1 LVTRQYILGNLD
13 DPLLDSRL
21 NVDRIPLD
29 EATFT
34 QALAV
39 ERKRTERTKSPFL
52 LMLLEVDGDDDNL
65 KRSAD
70 PLISTITALMAFSRD
85 TDLIG
90 WYKDRQTLGVIYT
103 GLDAGDKRS
112 IFNTFR
118 SKVHDVLRAELPEV
132 LFNRIKISFHIFPD
146 DWEHGQPGRPSNATL
161 YPDLTSNDN
170 GNRLML
176 QAKRLIDIVG
186 SCGMLVIL
194 SPLFLV
200 ISLAVKLTSK
210 GPVFFR
216 QQRVG
221 RYGKTFVFLK
231 FRSMYV
237 NNDTT
242 VHETY
247 VKQMIASE
255 AQPQSG
261 TPDKPIF
268 KIVNDKRIT
277 PLGKFLRRTSL
288 DELPQFLNVLKG
300 EMSLVGPRP
309 PIPYEL
315 AAYKT
320 WHRRRLLAVKP
331 GITGLWQVTCRST
344 VQFDDMV
351 RLDLRYA
358 SIWSLWLDLKILM
371 RTPAAVVKGSGA
383 H

>member
-1 LVTRQYILGNLD
+1 VATRQNFLGNLE

-21 NVDRIPLD
+21 NVDRTPLD
-29 EATFT
+29 EVTFK
-34 QALAV
+34 QALAI

-52 LMLLEVDGDDDNL
+52 LMLLEVEGDDDH
-65 KRSAD
+65 KQSAA
-70 PLISTITALMAFSRD
+70 PLISTTSALMTFSRD

-90 WYKDRQTLGVIYT
+90 WYKDREILGVIYT
-103 GLDAGDKRS
+103 GLDAGDKCT
-112 IFNTFR
+112 ILNTFE
-118 SKVHDVLRAELPEV
+118 SKMNNMLRAELPED
-132 LFNRIKISFHIFPD
+132 LFNRIRISFHFFPD
-146 DWEHGQPGRPSNATL
+146 DWEHGHPGRPSNAAL

-176 QAKRLIDIVG
+176 NMKRMIDVVG

-194 SPLFLV
+194 SPFFL
-200 ISLAVKLTSK
+200 IIALAIKLTSS

-237 NNDTT
+237 NNDTK
-242 VHETY
+242 VHEEY
-247 VKQMIASE
+247 VKKLIASE
-255 AQPQSG
+255 AQPHSG
-261 TPDKPIF
+261 NPDKPIF

-277 PLGKFLRRTSL
+277 PLGSFLRRTSL

-331 GITGLWQVTCRST
+331 GITGLWQVTSRST

-358 SIWSLWLDLKILM
+358 SIWSLWLDVKILL
-371 RTPAAVVKGSGA
+371 RTPAAVLKGSGA

>member
-1 LVTRQYILGNLD
+1 M
-13 DPLLDSRL
+13 
-21 NVDRIPLD
+21 D

-34 QALAV
+34 QALAI

-52 LMLLEVDGDDDNL
+52 LILLEIDGDDD
-65 KRSAD
+65 KEQKTA
-70 PLISTITALMAFSRD
+70 PLMSTTSALMTFSRD
-85 TDLIG
+85 TDLVG

-103 GLDAGDKRS
+103 GLDAGDKRAIS
-112 IFNTFR
+112 HTFR
-118 SKVHDVLRAELPEV
+118 NKLHSVLRAELPED
-132 LFNRIKISFHIFPD
+132 LFDRIRISFHFFPD
-146 DWEHGQPGRPSNATL
+146 DWEQGKPERPSNATL
-161 YPDLTSNDN
+161 YPDLASSDK
-170 GNRLML
+170 GNRIML
-176 QAKRLIDIVG
+176 QMKRMIDVVG
-186 SCGMLVIL
+186 SGVMLVIL

-200 ISLAVKLTSK
+200 IALAIKLTSK

-216 QQRVG
+216 QNRVG

-242 VHETY
+242 VHEMY
-247 VKQMIASE
+247 VKKMIASE

-261 TPDKPIF
+261 SPDKPIF
-268 KIVNDKRIT
+268 KIVNDKRVT
-277 PLGKFLRRTSL
+277 PLGRFLRRTSL

-358 SIWSLWLDLKILM
+358 SIWSLWLDLKILL
-371 RTPAAVVKGSGA
+371 RTPAAVFKGSGA

>member
-1 LVTRQYILGNLD
+1 MDTRQYILGNLE

-21 NVDRIPLD
+21 NVDRIPMD

-52 LMLLEVDGDDDNL
+52 LILLEVDGNDDNQ
-65 KRSAD
+65 KNSAAT
-70 PLISTITALMAFSRD
+70 LNSITAALMTFSRD
-85 TDLIG
+85 TDLFG
-90 WYKDRQTLGVIYT
+90 WYKDRRILGVIYT
-103 GLDAGDKRS
+103 GLDAGDKHAIS
-112 IFNTFR
+112 HTFR
-118 SKVHDVLRAELPEV
+118 NKLHGVLRAELPED
-132 LFNRIKISFHIFPD
+132 LFDRIKISFHFFPD
-146 DWEHGQPGRPSNATL
+146 DWEHGKPGRPSNAAL
-161 YPDLTSNDN
+161 YPDLTSKDK
-170 GNRLML
+170 GHRIML
-176 QAKRLIDIVG
+176 QMKRLIDIVG

-194 SPLFLV
+194 SPLFL
-200 ISLAVKLTSK
+200 IIALAIKLTSN

-216 QQRVG
+216 QNRVG

-247 VKQMIASE
+247 VKKMIASE

-261 TPDKPIF
+261 SPDKPIF
-268 KIVNDKRIT
+268 KIVNDKRVT
-277 PLGKFLRRTSL
+277 PLGRFLRRTSL

-331 GITGLWQVTCRST
+331 GITGLWQVTSRST

-358 SIWSLWLDLKILM
+358 SIWSLWLDFKILL
-371 RTPAAVVKGSGA
+371 RTPAAMVKGSGA